1 MAKKK
6 RPNAQGKSKAA
17 KDKAQPAADKSI
29 PTPLDKQSA
38 AASTSQATPA
48 TKQPEVK
55 LPPPRAPAPPET
67 AEQSPEVKSLRAAIE
82 ASLNFLE
89 HGFAA
94 EAFGALQS
102 ALKPGAPEL
111 DPDRYMRVGEVST
124 LIADAHKLITTADG
138 DPTLG
143 LEKLAEAEKLWPDK
157 DSPYAATP
165 KTQAAADRFKLE
177 AYWRT
182 KDFPQVYEL
191 SCALIKAGDRRI
203 HKLALRMVV
212 CYEVDQL
219 DKAAEAAKLYLA
231 SAAESDPL
239 AAERRPMADRIV
251 QLIREKKIGDEA
263 FQQGKWDRAITFYV
277 KALHLA
283 LDVEL
288 GGAKVI
294 ASVYY
299 NLGMAQLK
307 ADHLDAAVDYFSL
320 ALDDDPTH
328 VKALRN
334 RAIAYEQLDQLEFAI
349 DDLRDAVRAAKDGK
363 DAAFQAALQHDLDRV
378 QDKYEDAQENFEP
391 DYDDDDDDYYHY
403 HYHDEDDYDDDED
416 GSGHPY
422 TCGCHGYTAEEYARF
437 FSDTMKRGRSVNK
450 DQHYRTLGITP
461 GASETEVRTAF
472 KALARLHHPDKG
484 GDEEKFKEIRHA
496 YGELTGEGNAV
507 PECVVA

>member
-1 MAKKK
+1 MGKKK

-17 KDKAQPAADKSI
+17 KDKAQPAADKSN
-29 PTPLDKQSA
+29 PLPPPKQPAAMSA
-38 AASTSQATPA
+38 AKATPA
-48 TKQPEVK
+48 SDQPKVN
-55 LPPPRAPAPPET
+55 LPAPRAPTSPKP
-67 AEQSPEVKSLRAAIE
+67 AEQSPEVTSLRAAIE
-82 ASLNFLE
+82 TSLNLLE

-102 ALKPGAPEL
+102 ALKPGASEL
-111 DPDRYMRVGEVST
+111 DPDRYLRVGEVST
-124 LIADAHKLITTADG
+124 LIADAHKLITTESG
-138 DPTLG
+138 DPT
-143 LEKLAEAEKLWPDK
+143 
-157 DSPYAATP
+157 
-165 KTQAAADRFKLE
+165 AAAERIKLE

-182 KDFPQVYEL
+182 KDFQKVYEL
-191 SCALIKAGDRRI
+191 SCALIEGGDRPI
-203 HKLALRMVV
+203 PKLALRMVV
-212 CYEVDQL
+212 CYEVAQL
-219 DKAAEAAKLYLA
+219 EKAAEAAKHYLA
-231 SAAESDPL
+231 SAVESDPF
-239 AAERRPMADRIV
+239 AAARRPMADRIV
-251 QLIREKKIGDEA
+251 QLVREKKIGDEA

-334 RAIAYEQLDQLEFAI
+334 RAIAYEQLDRFELAI
-349 DDLRDAVRAAKDGK
+349 DDLRDALRAAEGGK
-363 DAAFQAALQHDLDRV
+363 HTAIQAALQRDLDRV
-378 QDKYEDAQENFEP
+378 QDKYEEAQEDPEP
-391 DYDDDDDDYYHY
+391 DYDDDDDD
-403 HYHDEDDYDDDED
+403 DDDDDED
-416 GSGHPY
+416 NYYHYYDEADDDDDDADDGFGHPY
-422 TCGCHGYTAEEYARF
+422 NCGCHGYTAAEYARF
-437 FSDTMKRGRSVNK
+437 FSESMKRGRSVNK